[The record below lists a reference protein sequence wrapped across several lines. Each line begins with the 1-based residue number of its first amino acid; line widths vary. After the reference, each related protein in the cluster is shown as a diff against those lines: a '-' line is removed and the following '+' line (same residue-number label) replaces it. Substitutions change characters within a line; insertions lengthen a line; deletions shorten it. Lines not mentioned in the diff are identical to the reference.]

1 MAKPN
6 LTFSGPWRFGV
17 VVSCIWIGFAAARQ
31 SEALALLA
39 LPLLAWL
46 WLVAAVRLGADPS
59 PLARNRA
66 HTGTTR
72 TLARGCDGSGLRK
85 TDFTTENA
93 EDAVR
98 ERQRK
103 S

>member
-66 HTGTTR
+66 HTGTTP
-72 TLARGCDGSGLRK
+72 L
-85 TDFTTENA
+85 
-93 EDAVR
+93 
-98 ERQRK
+98 
-103 S
+103 